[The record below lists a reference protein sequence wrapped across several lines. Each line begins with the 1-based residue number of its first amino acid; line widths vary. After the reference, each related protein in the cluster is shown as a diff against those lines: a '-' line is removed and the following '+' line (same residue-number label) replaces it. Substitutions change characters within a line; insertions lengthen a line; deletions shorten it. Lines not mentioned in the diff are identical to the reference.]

1 MSLIA
6 NYLRSACTFAIH
18 WHSDCPSKEGKSSGQ
33 EQKTFVCNWELQMQS
48 KVEDSQGFTM
58 ELSCQHAAIHI
69 VNDVATCIYCG
80 QTLGSIDKQEEQT
93 ETEILTIQKE
103 AATWCLLSH

>member
-1 MSLIA
+1 
-6 NYLRSACTFAIH
+6 
-18 WHSDCPSKEGKSSGQ
+18 
-33 EQKTFVCNWELQMQS
+33 MQN
-48 KVEDSQGFTM
+48 KVDHGRDFTM

-80 QTLGSIDKQEEQT
+80 QTLGSINKQEEQS
-93 ETEILTIQKE
+93 ESEILTIQKE